1 MTKISYEEW
10 KKEYCTE
17 ISKETLQQLK
27 TLHNIETPEELIEQY
42 MREAY
47 DEWIG
52 EITNEP
58 FSV

>member
-10 KKEYCTE
+10 KKEYCAE

-47 DEWIG
+47 DKWIG
-52 EITNEP
+52 E
-58 FSV
+58 